1 MANLP
6 RVMGGFS
13 HGDGVAS
20 NGTSPV
26 PTITVGL
33 PSCTDQGIGPE
44 WKSALGRKPG
54 ITVIGKASGTYT
66 WKARMGHHYG
76 VVRDEEVALVEV
88 VELHLEVD
96 GTVLAIAKELLL
108 EAAPNE
114 ASHCG
119 RKMSAREYLPS
130 VAKRRPH

>member
-44 WKSALGRKPG
+44 WKSALGVAIDCLLPNP
-54 ITVIGKASGTYT
+54 
-66 WKARMGHHYG
+66 AR
-76 VVRDEEVALVEV
+76 ALSCR
-88 VELHLEVD
+88 L
-96 GTVLAIAKELLL
+96 
-108 EAAPNE
+108 
-114 ASHCG
+114 
-119 RKMSAREYLPS
+119 
-130 VAKRRPH
+130 